1 MNHKQYQAVIKIVA
15 VYIAIKCNKP
25 LLAKHFEILLEQV
38 LYWQTTRPTIM
49 WGKKWVFYTGTQ
61 FRKNHGCGKYKADTI
76 MNILIAE
83 NLIEKENF
91 GHNNRRHLHL
101 NIERLLELAAECETE
116 QQILDNAAAGFKLEV
131 APNEWLAEYA
141 HLIWSLCENRKAK
154 GLPINKAIQQQLLK
168 ELERIKASCANGA
181 EKAIEA
187 LKYAVLQGNAWIAKI
202 QKPVINGLDW
212 ILAKVEK
219 FLIKDCGG
227 LPVSVQTACS
237 KAKRS
242 IEREELRRQRQIKK
256 CPNLALGHI

>member
-1 MNHKQYQAVIKIVA
+1 M
-15 VYIAIKCNKP
+15 
-25 LLAKHFEILLEQV
+25 
-38 LYWQTTRPTIM
+38 
-49 WGKKWVFYTGTQ
+49 
-61 FRKNHGCGKYKADTI
+61 
-76 MNILIAE
+76 
-83 NLIEKENF
+83 
-91 GHNNRRHLHL
+91 
-101 NIERLLELAAECETE
+101 
-116 QQILDNAAAGFKLEV
+116 EV

-202 QKPVINGLDW
+202 QKPIINGLDW
-212 ILAKVEK
+212 ILARVEK

-256 CPNLALGHI
+256 CPNLALGHL